1 MPRELI
7 GKTDIVFPPEQAR
20 HVATVL
26 RLRPGERVVVF
37 DGTGTEYVAELVT
50 VTPAHASA
58 RPVETRPG
66 TRPLLHLALL
76 QGVPKGTKM
85 DEVVRMG
92 TELGVA
98 EFIPF
103 LSARTVAE
111 GRGRAARWRRIVSES
126 AAQCRR
132 SDVPVVSDP
141 VPLDEALDRVAGY
154 DLVLVLWEGEQ
165 TRSMAQALTAAAN
178 PQRVAVIVGPEGGL
192 ADAEVERA
200 VTQGAVQVTLG
211 PLILRTETAGVAALA
226 MVVYELALRRPFT

>member
-1 MPRELI
+1 M
-7 GKTDIVFPPEQAR
+7 
-20 HVATVL
+20 
-26 RLRPGERVVVF
+26 F
-37 DGTGTEYVAELVT
+37 DGAGTEYVVELRT
-50 VTPAHASA
+50 VTRDHVGARIVETHTGA
-58 RPVETRPG
+58 RPV
-66 TRPLLHLALL
+66 LHLALL

-111 GRGRAARWRRIVSES
+111 GRGRAARWRRIAAGS

-132 SDVPVVSDP
+132 SDVPAVHAP
-141 VPLDEALDRVAGY
+141 VPLDQALERIADY

-165 TRSMAQALTAAAN
+165 TRSMAQALAAAAN
-178 PQRVAVIVGPEGGL
+178 ARRVAVIIGPEGGL
-192 ADAEVERA
+192 ASAEVER
-200 VTQGAVQVTLG
+200 VVQRGAVRVTVG

-226 MVVYELALRRPFT
+226 MVVYELTLRRALM

>member
-1 MPRELI
+1 MPPELI
-7 GKTDIVFPPEQAR
+7 GKTEVAFPPEQTR

-26 RLRPGERVVVF
+26 RLRPGDRVVVF
-37 DGTGTEYVAELVT
+37 DGAGTEYVVELRAVMPNH
-50 VTPAHASA
+50 VGA
-58 RPVETRPG
+58 RILETHTG
-66 TRPLLHLALL
+66 ARPLLHLALL

-111 GRGRAARWRRIVSES
+111 GRGRTSRWRRIAAES

-132 SDVPVVSDP
+132 SDVPAVHAP
-141 VPLDEALDRVAGY
+141 VPLDQALERVAGY
-154 DLVLVLWEGEQ
+154 DLVLLLWEGEQ
-165 TRSMAQALTAAAN
+165 TRSMAHILAAAAN
-178 PQRVAVIVGPEGGL
+178 PRRVAVVIGPEGGL
-192 ADAEVERA
+192 ADVEVERA
-200 VTQGAVQVTLG
+200 VTRGAVPVTVG

-226 MVVYELALRRPFT
+226 MVVYELALRRQTR